1 MISFLDRFFGW
12 LVLGKIRPHIPEG
25 AVLCDVGCGPHAQL
39 LRDLAGYIKWGVG
52 LDKKVEEASLGNIS
66 LKAILVDDELP
77 LPDKSMDV
85 VTLLAVL
92 EHLEKPAEVLK
103 EIKRILKDGGTLLIT
118 VPTPF
123 NKPFGEFLAYRLHLI
138 DEAEY
143 RDHKR
148 YYSKRLLREHL
159 AEAGFDLSK
168 VKMNY
173 FELGMNLFAKIS
185 V

>member
-1 MISFLDRFFGW
+1 MTSLLDRILRW
-12 LVLGKIRPHIPEG
+12 LRLRKIRPHIPHG

-52 LDKKVEEASLGNIS
+52 LDKKVGEGSLGNIS
-66 LKAILVDDELP
+66 LKTILVDDKLP

-92 EHLEKPAEVLK
+92 EHLEKPVEILK

-123 NKPFGEFLAYRLHLI
+123 NRPFGEFLSRFDKALKS
-138 DEAEY
+138 EY
-143 RDHKR
+143 EDHKR
-148 YYSKRLLREHL
+148 YYSKKSLSDHL
-159 AEAGFDLSK
+159 
-168 VKMNY
+168 VKANFNLNNTEMKY
-173 FELGMNLFAKIS
+173 FELYMNLFAKVIN
-185 V
+185 